1 MATAHNGTA
10 RRRGVFT
17 VPPTLAESS
26 GIALAGGAA
35 GVLVAAGVIAAA
47 SSRVGIPLAL
57 EWPTLAASFAAA
69 AAAGVAA
76 GWYPARRA
84 ASVDV
89 ITALR
94 QE

>member
-1 MATAHNGTA
+1 
-10 RRRGVFT
+10 V
-17 VPPTLAESS
+17 L
-26 GIALAGGAA
+26 IAA
-35 GVLVAAGVIAAA
+35 GVVAAA
-47 SSRVGIPLAL
+47 SSRVEMPLAL

-69 AAAGVAA
+69 TAAGLAA

-84 ASVDV
+84 ASFDV

>member
-1 MATAHNGTA
+1 
-10 RRRGVFT
+10 
-17 VPPTLAESS
+17 
-26 GIALAGGAA
+26 
-35 GVLVAAGVIAAA
+35 VLIAAAVVTVA
-47 SSRVGIPLAL
+47 SSRVEIPLAL

-76 GWYPARRA
+76 GWYPSRRA
-84 ASVDV
+84 ASLDV

>member
-1 MATAHNGTA
+1 M
-10 RRRGVFT
+10 
-17 VPPTLAESS
+17 P
-26 GIALAGGAA
+26 
-35 GVLVAAGVIAAA
+35 LV
-47 SSRVGIPLAL
+47 L

-69 AAAGVAA
+69 AAAGAAA

-84 ASVDV
+84 ASLDV